1 MTDLVPVIT
10 AASTIPAVIF
20 KPEERIVRLGDLGVA
35 RENLRW
41 GEPPDDDIPTLAAT
55 LKAAGQL
62 QPVTVRPG
70 RGKKE
75 QPWMALDGRRRRLA
89 LAMLLEAGDIDE
101 DYPVRTYVETD
112 PARQAAAVLL
122 TNTAVPVHVADV
134 IAAIGR
140 MLKSKLTLTTM
151 ARALGY
157 AEIDIRRLGDTILA
171 ALVEPAVVEILANPD
186 GRLILDRSR
195 GGRQDTGAVLSAES
209 RERVIRLIADYVGET
224 VTRDDPRLSGVLPG
238 TGERFQGILPPVTSA
253 PAFSIRKRPSV
264 IWGLEDYVLDGAMT
278 EQQAAVLRGAAEE
291 RLNILISGGTGS
303 GKTTLANAVLA
314 EPAFAQDRVFLVEDT
329 PELQC
334 SAWDTVS
341 VLTRRQPI
349 SIGVVDLVRD
359 ALRMRPDRIVV
370 GEMRDGAAALET
382 LKSWNTGHPGGL
394 STLHANSADDVL
406 RRIEDLIAE
415 VSSRTPRR
423 AIAQAIDRIVHIR
436 RTAAGRRVEA
446 VLGVEPSGDDGYAI
460 SVLA

>member
-1 MTDLVPVIT
+1 MAGHPII
-10 AASTIPAVIF
+10 A
-20 KPEERIVRLGDLGVA
+20 ER
-35 RENLRW
+35 
-41 GEPPDDDIPTLAAT
+41 
-55 LKAAGQL
+55 K
-62 QPVTVRPG
+62 
-70 RGKKE
+70 
-75 QPWMALDGRRRRLA
+75 
-89 LAMLLEAGDIDE
+89 LEAL
-101 DYPVRTYVETD
+101 R
-112 PARQAAAVLL
+112 
-122 TNTAVPVHVADV
+122 H
-134 IAAIGR
+134 
-140 MLKSKLTLTTM
+140 S
-151 ARALGY
+151 
-157 AEIDIRRLGDTILA
+157 LGDTILA

-186 GRLILDRSR
+186 GRLILDRS
-195 GGRQDTGAVLSAES
+195 GEGRRDTGATLSAES

-238 TGERFQGILPPVTSA
+238 TGERFQGMLPPVTRA
-253 PAFSIRKRPSV
+253 PTFSIRKRPSM
-264 IWGLEDYVLDGAMT
+264 IWRLDDYVRDGAMT
-278 EQQAAVLRGAAEE
+278 EPQATVLRGAAKD

-349 SIGVVDLVRD
+349 PIGVVDLVRD

-394 STLHANSADDVL
+394 STIHANSADDVL
-406 RRIEDLIAE
+406 RRVEDLIAE

-436 RTAAGRRVEA
+436 RTATGRQVQA
-446 VLGVEPSGDDGYAI
+446 VLGVAPLGEDGYAI
-460 SVLA
+460 ASLA